1 LITWA
6 ILKQFLAEVIS
17 IVVNHKISKMFF
29 YFTQEELNDC
39 AIRFIEL
46 LLQESAASLFESK
59 SVNITANYVKF
70 LILTLALLILVN
82 NLSEKLLILI
92 LAEVKNVWSA
102 AIFTISSWQYFSTK
116 RRGVVWF
123 YIVIVRDDRII
134 LLGRSCH
141 TWERPCW

>member
-1 LITWA
+1 
-6 ILKQFLAEVIS
+6 
-17 IVVNHKISKMFF
+17 MFF

-39 AIRFIEL
+39 TIRFIEL

-92 LAEVKNVWSA
+92 LAEVKNV
-102 AIFTISSWQYFSTK
+102 
-116 RRGVVWF
+116 
-123 YIVIVRDDRII
+123 
-134 LLGRSCH
+134 
-141 TWERPCW
+141 

>member
-1 LITWA
+1 
-6 ILKQFLAEVIS
+6 
-17 IVVNHKISKMFF
+17 MFF

-70 LILTLALLILVN
+70 LILILALLILVN

-92 LAEVKNVWSA
+92 LAEVKNV
-102 AIFTISSWQYFSTK
+102 
-116 RRGVVWF
+116 
-123 YIVIVRDDRII
+123 
-134 LLGRSCH
+134 
-141 TWERPCW
+141 

>member
-1 LITWA
+1 
-6 ILKQFLAEVIS
+6 
-17 IVVNHKISKMFF
+17 MFF

-92 LAEVKNVWSA
+92 LAEVKNV
-102 AIFTISSWQYFSTK
+102 
-116 RRGVVWF
+116 
-123 YIVIVRDDRII
+123 
-134 LLGRSCH
+134 
-141 TWERPCW
+141 